1 VTAGVVL
8 AAGAGRRFGGP
19 KAPAIVDGERLV
31 DRAVRL
37 LQEAGCDP
45 IYVVLGAWVGDVP
58 GAHIVV
64 NPNWD
69 AGMSTSLRCALSTLN
84 ETASTDALITL
95 VDLPGLTAEA
105 MRRVLSAP
113 GDIVQAT
120 FDGERGHPVRIS
132 RDHWE
137 SLSQTLEGDAGAR
150 AYLATRTDIT
160 LVEIGDIADGT
171 DVDTPLPTQ

>member
-37 LQEAGCDP
+37 LHDAGCDP
-45 IYVVLGAWVGDVP
+45 IYVVLGSWVGDVP

-69 AGMSTSLRCALSTLN
+69 AGMSTSLHCALSTLN

-95 VDLPGLTAEA
+95 VDLPGLTSEA

-113 GDIVQAT
+113 GGIVQAT

-137 SLSQTLEGDAGAR
+137 ALSQTLEGDAGAR

-171 DVDTPLPTQ
+171 DLDRPLPTQ